1 MQYNAPGGQYEP
13 GMRFR
18 GMEPL
23 LCPYCAMNELK
34 ECRECKQ
41 PFTPC
46 YDTDRLCDKCFRL
59 EDDPPWDTTNNNKGE
74 Q

>member
-1 MQYNAPGGQYEP
+1 MW
-13 GMRFR
+13 FT

-23 LCPYCAMNELK
+23 LCPDSSMK
-34 ECRECKQ
+34 ERKQCRECKQ

-59 EDDPPWDTTNNNKGE
+59 DDDPHWDANNNKGE

>member
-1 MQYNAPGGQYEP
+1 
-13 GMRFR
+13 MRFA
-18 GMEPL
+18 GVEPL
-23 LCPYCAMNELK
+23 LCPDSPMKGLK
-34 ECRECKQ
+34 QCRECKQ

-59 EDDPPWDTTNNNKGE
+59 DDDPPWDANNNKGE